1 MTGLDR
7 RTTPGSDATPSAYS
21 TSITSWFG
29 AVPALGDG
37 NCTLNTTV
45 RPFFGGVIEFGLGRH
60 LSAFTGLQYY
70 LSNANNRVSMQTAEQ
85 IADDNDSRRPVT
97 TSFWDSPI
105 RAVIRAGV
113 TYKF

>member
-1 MTGLDR
+1 
-7 RTTPGSDATPSAYS
+7 
-21 TSITSWFG
+21 
-29 AVPALGDG
+29 
-37 NCTLNTTV
+37 
-45 RPFFGGVIEFGLGRH
+45 
-60 LSAFTGLQYY
+60 
-70 LSNANNRVSMQTAEQ
+70 MQTAEQ